1 CPRQL
6 GLSHRQ
12 HRLDSLLAVHFGVYL
27 GDDRAAV
34 AEYDSGRI
42 QSELLAEVS
51 RNIVAAP
58 LRRPSVRK

>member
-1 CPRQL
+1 
-6 GLSHRQ
+6 
-12 HRLDSLLAVHFGVYL
+12 VTK
-27 GDDRAAV
+27 
-34 AEYDSGRI
+34 YDHGRV